1 MQRFECEGKITA
13 KVTLKYGKCE
23 LPKPVEVKFD
33 TRESTRFGELSVL
46 QLSETFGIAFALIL
60 ASVAGFQSDAFEAAL
75 VGTWRAYLTLFVWG
89 GRCRSNP
96 QLSAKSG
103 QVQGCGCTGAISLN
117 PAMLAID
124 ERIPYTFVPV

>member
-23 LPKPVEVKFD
+23 LPKPLEVKFD

-89 GRCRSNP
+89 
-96 QLSAKSG
+96 
-103 QVQGCGCTGAISLN
+103 VGADQTRNFLQN
-117 PAMLAID
+117 LDKFKGVDAPAQ
-124 ERIPYTFVPV
+124 